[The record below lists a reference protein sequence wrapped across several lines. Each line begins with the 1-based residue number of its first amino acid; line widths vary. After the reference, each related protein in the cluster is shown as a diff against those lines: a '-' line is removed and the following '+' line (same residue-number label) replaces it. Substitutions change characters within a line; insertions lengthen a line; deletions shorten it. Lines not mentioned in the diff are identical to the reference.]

1 MVCLKLINGKKKKD
15 KSYEGAHSVLVIDRY
30 AIKYSTL
37 CTEKDNLG
45 CLRHLIVSVRDA
57 EHLNT
62 S

>member
-1 MVCLKLINGKKKKD
+1 MVEEDWG
-15 KSYEGAHSVLVIDRY
+15 SMFFSW
-30 AIKYSTL
+30 IKYSTL